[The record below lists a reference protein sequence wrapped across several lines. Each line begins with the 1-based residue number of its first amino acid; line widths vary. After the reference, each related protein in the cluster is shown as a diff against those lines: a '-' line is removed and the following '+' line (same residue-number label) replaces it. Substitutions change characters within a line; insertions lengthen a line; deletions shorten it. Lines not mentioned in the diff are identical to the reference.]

1 MWHSSLLNLRVLESL
16 IKLIQLIQLILER
29 VGDLNNDNL
38 LVVYNCPK
46 GKEIGT
52 NAVDN
57 L

>member
-1 MWHSSLLNLRVLESL
+1 MQYRLVG
-16 IKLIQLIQLILER
+16 LIQLIQLKQLILER
-29 VGDLNNDNL
+29 VGDRNNDNL